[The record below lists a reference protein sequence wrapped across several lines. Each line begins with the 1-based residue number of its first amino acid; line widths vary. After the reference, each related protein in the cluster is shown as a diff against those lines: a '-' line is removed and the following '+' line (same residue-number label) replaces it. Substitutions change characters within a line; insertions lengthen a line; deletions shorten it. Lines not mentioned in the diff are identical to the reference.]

1 MALKDWM
8 IAFNN
13 AKTMEANGEEG
24 LELIAEYERV
34 LSKLG
39 EEPLTEAQEN
49 IRKEVYRNLYE
60 LYALNG
66 DEAKSEKYRQMSE
79 KQNCVETF
87 PETSLQ
93 QLFDGNRFGQISG
106 LVHIAAPHYSDVV
119 GQNLQGHC
127 RQQR

>member
-66 DEAKSEKYRQMSE
+66 DEAKSEEYRQMSE
-79 KQNCVETF
+79 
-87 PETSLQ
+87 
-93 QLFDGNRFGQISG
+93 
-106 LVHIAAPHYSDVV
+106 
-119 GQNLQGHC
+119 
-127 RQQR
+127 